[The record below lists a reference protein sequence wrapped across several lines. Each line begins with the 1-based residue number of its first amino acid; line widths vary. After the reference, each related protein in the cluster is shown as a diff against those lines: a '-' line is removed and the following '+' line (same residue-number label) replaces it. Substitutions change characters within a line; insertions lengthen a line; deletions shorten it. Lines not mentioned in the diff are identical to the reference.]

1 MPAAEGRPGLDLWYH
16 VVPSL
21 MWFPFLRMRSLHFGH
36 VPIATLLTV
45 VSYGLLYRTVARPL
59 RRVSA

>member
-1 MPAAEGRPGLDLWYH
+1 LWYH

-36 VPIATLLTV
+36 VPITALLPEV
-45 VSYGLLYRTVARPL
+45 CDGLLYRTVP
-59 RRVSA
+59 RRLPGVYV